1 MGRRKR
7 SIEPI
12 VVTVV
17 SDELFDDARNEE
29 YLKVAQ
35 TLLSD
40 LAKSQDIVY
49 TKDDVQQKITNK
61 GGKFAVEYTVIA
73 EADCYAI
80 RNFVVDA
87 KKTTKHF
94 NYATVMCDDGKF
106 VV

>member
-35 TLLSD
+35 TL
-40 LAKSQDIVY
+40 
-49 TKDDVQQKITNK
+49 QKITNK

>member
-35 TLLSD
+35 TLVSQPKPTAVVQRLTRD
-40 LAKSQDIVY
+40 LYFRRWAAPRYEICLYIVW
-49 TKDDVQQKITNK
+49 
-61 GGKFAVEYTVIA
+61 AA
-73 EADCYAI
+73 
-80 RNFVVDA
+80 
-87 KKTTKHF
+87 
-94 NYATVMCDDGKF
+94 
-106 VV
+106 